1 MTIGIAGSYAAILG
15 AMAAPDRRKRSR
27 SARIRDALVWGTIAG
42 AAGGAALAGVPGALI
57 GAVLFATS
65 EAIAAALHGPAEPK
79 PLAGRIAASALL
91 MAVFGWLLGVLYG
104 SDHTV
109 LTAILSRALIRL
121 FGIPPAKGALGI
133 PIGAALRPPLDAPR
147 GTVAPAPA

>member
-57 GAVLFATS
+57 GAVLFAAS
-65 EAIAAALHGPAEPK
+65 EAIAAARHGPAEPK
-79 PLAGRIAASALL
+79 PLAGRIAATALL
-91 MAVFGWLLGVLYG
+91 MAAVGRRLRGPFRP
-104 SDHTV
+104 HPPP
-109 LTAILSRALIRL
+109 RAAA
-121 FGIPPAKGALGI
+121 PPRA
-133 PIGAALRPPLDAPR
+133 PP
-147 GTVAPAPA
+147 